1 MQSFQMFK
9 LGLKIAKEPKIQC
22 QCLLDH
28 RDSKGIP
35 EKKTSTSVSLTI
47 PMPLTVWIIKICG
60 WQMENLRDGNTR
72 SSYLSP
78 EKPVCGPKS
87 NS

>member
-1 MQSFQMFK
+1 
-9 LGLKIAKEPKIQC
+9 
-22 QCLLDH
+22 
-28 RDSKGIP
+28 
-35 EKKTSTSVSLTI
+35 
-47 PMPLTVWIIKICG
+47 MPLTVWIIKICG